1 MINNSYYSQEVH
13 GPYEL
18 HDIGNLELEE
28 GGTIRGCQLAY
39 ATFGALNAARDNAI
53 LIPTWYSGTNKIME
67 QVYIGTGRAL
77 DPDRYF
83 IIIVNQIGSGLSTS
97 PHNTP
102 PPAGMGNFPHVRI
115 GDDVRAQHKLVT
127 EKFGLKRF
135 ALVVGGSMGAQQTY
149 EWAVRYP
156 DMVKRAA
163 PIAGT
168 ARNTIHDFLFTET
181 LVDAITS
188 DSGFNKGFYTS
199 SADVREGLLRHA
211 KMWAVMGWSTEF
223 FQENR
228 HKSLGFSSLDDF
240 IINFMYGYFS
250 VMDPTI
256 YCAWHGSG
264 SAATSAAIP
273 AATCG
278 PRWVESKPRPLS
290 CRCLRFSRRLIARPN
305 GGSYPMRSSGRS
317 KPSMDISRYSAP
329 IPRRSLSS
337 TSTWASCLRQRFNG
351 PYFPNDRFSDNP
363 ARSRDARHL
372 DRARLWRRELAAR
385 RRPAPLEQADAVA
398 RHHAGVG
405 AGAVGDA
412 DAAGAAL
419 SPGYRRWFG

>member
-1 MINNSYYSQEVH
+1 
-13 GPYEL
+13 
-18 HDIGNLELEE
+18 
-28 GGTIRGCQLAY
+28 
-39 ATFGALNAARDNAI
+39 
-53 LIPTWYSGTNKIME
+53 ME

-115 GDDVRAQHKLVT
+115 GDDVRAQHKLIT
-127 EKFGLKRF
+127 EKFSLNNL
-135 ALVVGGSMGAQQTY
+135 ALVVGGAMGAQQTY

-240 IINFMYGYFS
+240 ITNFMYGYFS
-250 VMDPTI
+250 VMDPNDLL
-256 YCAWHGSG
+256 CMAWKWQRGDVSRHTGG
-264 SAATSAAIP
+264 A
-273 AATCG
+273 
-278 PRWVESKPRPLS
+278 
-290 CRCLRFSRRLIARPN
+290 LR
-305 GGSYPMRSSGRS
+305 
-317 KPSMDISRYSAP
+317 
-329 IPRRSLSS
+329 
-337 TSTWASCLRQRFNG
+337 
-351 PYFPNDRFSDNP
+351 
-363 ARSRDARHL
+363 
-372 DRARLWRRELAAR
+372 
-385 RRPAPLEQADAVA
+385 
-398 RHHAGVG
+398 
-405 AGAVGDA
+405 
-412 DAAGAAL
+412 AAL
-419 SPGYRRWFG
+419 SRIKAQTFVLAMSSDLVFPPSDFQAEWRLIPNAEFRPIQTIDGHLALFGADPSAIGQLDKPLRELLATEV